1 MSGCPHDIPAM
12 RISKGGDSDRPQVSN
27 DVSSGHLMYNTDHNY
42 LEIYHSDS
50 NNPTDWRDL
59 IINNKEYIDISGTV
73 RSDGKILYSN
83 MYETTH
89 DLPNATT
96 YHGMFAHVHSDGGAY
111 FSHANQW
118 ERLAHFDRLEDLSLA
133 VDEGGSREDVS
144 INSAAIT
151 FLAGLLFDL
160 SLSVDAGAGG
170 ISPGQD
176 VSFHDI
182 DASGYIA
189 ADGNIAAGGDITA
202 VGDITAFF
210 SSSDERLKKNIY
222 DISNYENIIKNVR
235 GVRFNWND
243 EAKNIN
249 SNVDLSKVELGVIA
263 QEVEDYIPEI
273 IKDGIGKYKAVRYEK
288 ITPILIECI
297 KDLYTKVE
305 KLEEEVRI
313 LKM

>member
-12 RISKGGDSDRPQVSN
+12 RVSKGNVRPTT

-50 NNPTDWRDL
+50 NNPTGWRDL
-59 IINNKEYIDISGTV
+59 IINNKEQIDISGNVTITGDASFTTI
-73 RSDGKILYSN
+73 RADKILYSN
-83 MYETTH
+83 MYTNVG
-89 DLPNATT
+89 DLPSAST
-96 YHGMFAHVHSDGGAY
+96 YHGMFAHVHTPPQTGAY
-111 FSHANQW
+111 YSHADKWVQ
-118 ERLAHFDRLEDLSLA
+118 LADLSRVEDLSFA
-133 VDEGGSREDVS
+133 VNSGGT
-144 INSAAIT
+144 SAAIT
-151 FLAGLLFDL
+151 FLAGLLYDL
-160 SLSVDAGAGG
+160 SLSVDSGAGG

-176 VSFHDI
+176 ASFNNI
-182 DASGYIA
+182 D
-189 ADGNIAAGGDITA
+189 ADGNITA